1 MSFAIGLTAALLASI
16 CFNVGIVVQA
26 LDAREA
32 PREEGMRLT
41 LITRLLRRRRWLLG
55 LFIGF
60 LGFPLQILAFAD
72 APFVVVQPALA
83 VGLLLLL
90 ALGVR
95 MLGERV
101 GPAEIAGVVAI
112 TAGIGLLAWG
122 APDHTE
128 QHRSAL
134 DVASVMAVLVALTL
148 VPYLARGRLRE
159 AAMPIILSSGLGF
172 AAGNIASKLL
182 SDNVNGRHWLPA
194 ALWLG
199 LIALTGVFAIL
210 GEMTSLQRAPATR
223 AVPIAFGI
231 QTFLPILLEPLFLR
245 ESFDS
250 ADFSGIPI
258 VFGMLLMLFG
268 ILAVARTPAV
278 SALAAGDLT
287 GALHGER
294 S

>member
-1 MSFAIGLTAALLASI
+1 MSFAVGLTAALLASI

-182 SDNVNGRHWLPA
+182 SDNVNGRHWFPA

-231 QTFLPILLEPLFLR
+231 QTFLPILLEPFFLR

-258 VFGMLLMLFG
+258 VLGMLLMLFG
-268 ILAVARTPAV
+268 ILAVARTRAV

>member
-1 MSFAIGLTAALLASI
+1 MTFAIGLLAALLASV

-41 LITRLLRRRRWLLG
+41 LIARLLKRRRWLLG
-55 LFIGF
+55 LFVGF

-101 GPAEIAGVVAI
+101 GPAEVSGVIAI
-112 TAGIGLLAWG
+112 TVGIGLLAWG

-134 DVASVMAVLVALTL
+134 DVTAVMAVLLVLTF
-148 VPYLARGRLRE
+148 VPYVARGRLRE

-182 SDNVNGRHWLPA
+182 SDNVNDRHWLAA
-194 ALWLG
+194 ALWLA

-223 AVPIAFGI
+223 AVPVSFGV

-258 VFGMLLMLFG
+258 VVGMLLMLFG
-268 ILAVARTPAV
+268 ILAVARTRAV

-287 GALHGER
+287 GALQGER